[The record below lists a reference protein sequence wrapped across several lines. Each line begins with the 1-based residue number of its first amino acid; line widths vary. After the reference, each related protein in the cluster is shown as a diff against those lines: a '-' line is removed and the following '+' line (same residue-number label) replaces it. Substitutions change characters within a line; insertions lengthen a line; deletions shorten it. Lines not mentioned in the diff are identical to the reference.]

1 MPCVSQV
8 ETALQVLLEVTEK
21 PGREPYSLSS
31 TRHLARAP
39 QPESR
44 PTCNPTPSAP
54 VRSQQQGSQSKQDEG
69 PRTQEVV
76 APEGQVGHGGEA
88 WLPQPREG
96 TWSNTKAPERMSVQG
111 ERGAG
116 LTPSAQ
122 ACPLKGHHYRGK

>member
-1 MPCVSQV
+1 MRCVSQV

-44 PTCNPTPSAP
+44 LTCNPTPSAP
-54 VRSQQQGSQSKQDEG
+54 VRSHSKQDEG
-69 PRTQEVV
+69 PRTQEAV
-76 APEGQVGHGGEA
+76 APEGQVGRGGEA

-96 TWSNTKAPERMSVQG
+96 TRSNTKAPERMSVQG